1 MIAGDGL
8 AAVPVGCFLYGA
20 GGRSGVTTLAWGGM
34 VFAVSVGALT
44 ARVAVGFLSLVGGG
58 WRVAPCSVGF
68 MRKKSDM
75 TDGFGPWTGHVLK
88 MYRKEIWENLLL
100 SIVLGVFVVPCA
112 LMVVAVPIKAMHLW
126 VTGDSLPELPY
137 PNLLVVVVL
146 CEMVCVLVVVSFRRS
161 FVRSVKDLVLSIRVR
176 NVIREHIEKGNPVTA
191 LWVGV
196 NHWACA
202 MEGPDGRA
210 TVNEF
215 LEGLEYM
222 DEGELVGK
230 I

>member
-1 MIAGDGL
+1 MRNNS
-8 AAVPVGCFLYGA
+8 GA
-20 GGRSGVTTLAWGGM
+20 PSKLGQ
-34 VFAVSVGALT
+34 
-44 ARVAVGFLSLVGGG
+44 
-58 WRVAPCSVGF
+58 
-68 MRKKSDM
+68 
-75 TDGFGPWTGHVLK
+75 WTEHVLK

-112 LMVVAVPIKAMHLW
+112 LMVVAVPVKAIHLW

-137 PNLLVVVVL
+137 PNLLVVFVL
-146 CEMVCVLVVVSFRRS
+146 CEMVCVLVVMSFRKY
-161 FVRSVKDLVLSIRVR
+161 FVRSVKDLVLSIHVR
-176 NVIREHIEKGNPVTA
+176 KIIREHIEKENPVTA

-196 NHWACA
+196 NHWAYE
-202 MEGPDGRA
+202 MEGPDGRG

>member
-1 MIAGDGL
+1 M
-8 AAVPVGCFLYGA
+8 VKNMKNNNGA
-20 GGRSGVTTLAWGGM
+20 D
-34 VFAVSVGALT
+34 
-44 ARVAVGFLSLVGGG
+44 SL
-58 WRVAPCSVGF
+58 
-68 MRKKSDM
+68 
-75 TDGFGPWTGHVLK
+75 GPWTGHVLR

-126 VTGDSLPELPY
+126 VTGGSLPELPY
-137 PNLLVVVVL
+137 PNFLVVFVL
-146 CEMVCVLVVVSFRRS
+146 CEMVCILVVMSFRRS

-176 NVIREHIEKGNPVTA
+176 NVIMEHIEKGNPVTA
-191 LWVGV
+191 LRVAV

-202 MEGPDGRA
+202 MEGPDGRV

-215 LEGLEYM
+215 LDGFEYM

>member
-1 MIAGDGL
+1 MAC
-8 AAVPVGCFLYGA
+8 A
-20 GGRSGVTTLAWGGM
+20 
-34 VFAVSVGALT
+34 
-44 ARVAVGFLSLVGGG
+44 LSLLT
-58 WRVAPCSVGF
+58 CQCTIEHMENNSVTPN
-68 MRKKSDM
+68 RL
-75 TDGFGPWTGHVLK
+75 GPWTGHVLK

-100 SIVLGVFVVPCA
+100 SIVLGIFVVPCA

-126 VTGDSLPELPY
+126 VTGDNLPELPY

-146 CEMVCVLVVVSFRRS
+146 CEMACVLVVMSFRRS

-176 NVIREHIEKGNPVTA
+176 NMIREHIEKGNPVTA

-222 DEGELVGK
+222 DESELVGK

>member
-1 MIAGDGL
+1 MVACALSLLVRQCMVEHMKDN
-8 AAVPVGCFLYGA
+8 
-20 GGRSGVTTLAWGGM
+20 SGVSSKL
-34 VFAVSVGALT
+34 
-44 ARVAVGFLSLVGGG
+44 
-58 WRVAPCSVGF
+58 
-68 MRKKSDM
+68 
-75 TDGFGPWTGHVLK
+75 GPWTGHVLK

-112 LMVVAVPIKAMHLW
+112 LMVVAVPIKAIHLW
-126 VTGDSLPELPY
+126 VTGESLPELPY

-146 CEMVCVLVVVSFRRS
+146 CEMVCVLVVVSFRRC

-176 NVIREHIEKGNPVTA
+176 NMIREHIEKGNPVTA
-191 LWVGV
+191 LRVGV

-202 MEGPDGRA
+202 MEGPDGRG